1 MRSSEYQ
8 TQAYVNKGLDQQ
20 HSLDSPEGSAA
31 LVQANKPEVDATD
44 LQKEQILA
52 KEEARSVALQELTS
66 ANQKKQPSRSI
77 SPRINSLR
85 KKK

>member
-52 KEEARSVALQELTS
+52 KEDARAVALQQLAPES
-66 ANQKKQPSRSI
+66 QKKQPPRSI
-77 SPRINSLR
+77 SPRINSLH